1 MRILPVFISIF
12 VLAFAVGIYRYEQP
26 LPALAV
32 TQLLSDS
39 VTPLPGQANL
49 PWPAKGSAAVAVDS
63 LGVVASVGDEKP
75 RPIASVTKV
84 MTAYLILK
92 AHPLKIG
99 EAGPIIT
106 VTTDDVRTYNRLI
119 SQDES
124 VLGVSNGT
132 KLTQYDLLQGLLI
145 PSANNYALMLAAWDA
160 GSTDAFVAKMNDT
173 AKILGM
179 KNTRYV
185 DPSGISAT
193 GMSTATD
200 QLILVQTAM
209 ANPVFAEIVAKKQA
223 TVPVAGTIYSTDTS
237 LGKQGIIGAK
247 TGWTE
252 EAGGC
257 FVFAAQTNIDG
268 RAVMVYGAVIGQDSL
283 DIALLASERLVP
295 AIATNLKFAKVIGPN
310 TTAATIVSKWG
321 EKTQAVIDGEVELL
335 AWPGLVVRTGVMLDP
350 LGVPVKA
357 GADLGGLRVQF
368 GDQTRD
374 LRLKADKTLHGP
386 TKAWKIFR

>member
-1 MRILPVFISIF
+1 MRLIPVLVSIF
-12 VLAFAVGIYRYEQP
+12 VLVFAVGIYRYEQP

-32 TQLLSDS
+32 TQLLTEST
-39 VTPLPGQANL
+39 TPMPGQANL
-49 PWPAKGSAAVAVDS
+49 PWPTKGSAAVAVDN
-63 LGVVASVGDEKP
+63 LGVVASMGDDKP
-75 RPIASVTKV
+75 RPIASVTKM

-99 EAGPIIT
+99 ETGPILT
-106 VTTDDVRTYNRLI
+106 VTQDDVRTYNRLI

-124 VLGVSNGT
+124 VVGVREGT
-132 KLTQYDLLQGLLI
+132 KISQYDLLQGLLI
-145 PSANNYALMLAAWDA
+145 PSANNYALMLAAWDS

-173 AKILGM
+173 AKSMGM
-179 KNTRYV
+179 KNTKYV
-185 DPSGISAT
+185 DPSGVSAA
-193 GMSTATD
+193 GISTASD
-200 QLILVQTAM
+200 QLILVQMAM

-223 TVPVAGTIYSTDTS
+223 SVPVAGTIYSTDTS

-295 AIATNLKFAKVIGPN
+295 AIATNLKFAKVIVPN
-310 TTAATIVSKWG
+310 TPAATIVSEWG